1 MYECPNCGGNLKFD
15 ITSQQLSCAYCNAQ
29 FDPYKITK
37 EKDAEEDTFYDVTV
51 FTCPQCGGEIYSTD
65 NTAAGFCSFCG
76 ASTILDSRISRER
89 RPGFIIPFAKTKT
102 DCKKAYSKM
111 IRHALFAPKELKN
124 EKYIDSFRGIYMP
137 YWVYYITQKGF
148 LFINGT
154 KSHRSG
160 DYIITDHY
168 NLKGKLNN
176 YYKGLSYDAS
186 SSFADNISERI
197 APFDV
202 KNMKGFTPSFLSG
215 FYADTAD
222 VDQTVY
228 EGDAMGAA
236 NGQTKK
242 YLIGHSDMKDFVLE
256 GYKDLSSKYHTKCE
270 AIDVAMFPVWFLSYR
285 NGDRVAYATVNGQT
299 GKVVADLP
307 VDIHKYLGGSLILAI
322 PIFFLLNLFFT
333 FTPAAILN
341 IVALVSLFTIILH
354 AVEMKQIVR
363 KEEYQDD
370 KGAMEAKRKQEEKK
384 ETVEMEAASTEEK
397 MIKTQIAG
405 MAGKE
410 KVRNGKKENKKEKK
424 SKERKPAKRK
434 NITLLMIAF
443 YFAAVIVMFGG
454 YIINIIF
461 GAGRILS
468 LMILIAAGIVSY
480 ISFKNNRKID
490 TQKKVPGFLGAFMA
504 IVIAFLILLVNPV
517 SDIFYYAGVI
527 IALLAVF
534 FTLLDL
540 IQKYNI
546 LATRKLPQFDYKGG
560 DDRA

>member
-37 EKDAEEDTFYDVTV
+37 EKDAEEDAFYDVTV

-76 ASTILDSRISRER
+76 ASTILDSRIGREQ
-89 RPGFIIPFAKTKT
+89 RPGFIIPFAKTKE

-111 IRHALFAPKELKN
+111 IKHALFAPKELKE

-137 YWVYYITQKGF
+137 YWVYYITQKGMIY
-148 LFINGT
+148 LKGT

-176 YYKGLSYDAS
+176 HYKGLSYDAS

-222 VDQTVY
+222 VDQSVY
-228 EGDAMGAA
+228 KEDAIESA
-236 NGQTKK
+236 NTQTEK
-242 YLIGHSDMKDFVLE
+242 YLTSRSDMKKFKLAE
-256 GYKDLSSKYHTKCE
+256 CNDLSLRYHTKSE
-270 AIDVAMFPVWFLSYR
+270 TVEVAMFPVWFLSYR

-307 VDIHKYLGGSLILAI
+307 VDIRKYMGGSLILAI
-322 PIFFLLNLFFT
+322 PIFLLLNSMFT
-333 FTPAAILN
+333 FKPSIILN
-341 IVALVSLFTIILH
+341 IVEWISLFVIILH

-363 KEEYQDD
+363 KEDNQDD
-370 KGAMEAKRKQEEKK
+370 KGAMEAKRKKKREKWHRCK
-384 ETVEMEAASTEEK
+384 LPVHRKGQFIWT
-397 MIKTQIAG
+397 
-405 MAGKE
+405 GKE
-410 KVRNGKKENKKEKK
+410 MWFQVS
-424 SKERKPAKRK
+424 SKPDRQRQHLRK
-434 NITLLMIAF
+434 NLLKR
-443 YFAAVIVMFGG
+443 
-454 YIINIIF
+454 N
-461 GAGRILS
+461 
-468 LMILIAAGIVSY
+468 
-480 ISFKNNRKID
+480 K
-490 TQKKVPGFLGAFMA
+490 
-504 IVIAFLILLVNPV
+504 
-517 SDIFYYAGVI
+517 
-527 IALLAVF
+527 
-534 FTLLDL
+534 
-540 IQKYNI
+540 
-546 LATRKLPQFDYKGG
+546 
-560 DDRA
+560 

>member
-29 FDPYKITK
+29 FDPYEITK
-37 EKDAEEDTFYDVTV
+37 DKDAEEDTFYDVTV

-89 RPGFIIPFAKTKT
+89 RPGFIIPFTKTKA

-111 IRHALFAPKELKN
+111 IRRALFAPRELKN

-137 YWVYYITQKGF
+137 YWVYYITQKGSVY
-148 LFINGT
+148 LKGT
-154 KSHRSG
+154 KEHRSG

-228 EGDAMGAA
+228 EEDAMETA
-236 NGQTKK
+236 NDQTWEF
-242 YLIGHSDMKDFVLE
+242 IDHHSCTKGYNLE
-256 GYKDLSSKYHTKCE
+256 ENSDLSQKYHTKCE
-270 AIDVAMFPVWFLSYR
+270 TVDVAMFPVWFLSYR
-285 NGDRVAYATVNGQT
+285 NGDRIAYATVNGQT

-307 VDIHKYLGGSLILAI
+307 VDIRKYLGGSLLLAI

-333 FTPAAILN
+333 FKPAVVLN
-341 IVALVSLFTIILH
+341 IVALVSLFSIILH

-370 KGAMEAKRKQEEKK
+370 KGAMEAKRKREEKK
-384 ETVEMEAASTEEK
+384 ETVEMEAASTEEEMVK
-397 MIKTQIAG
+397 
-405 MAGKE
+405 
-410 KVRNGKKENKKEKK
+410 
-424 SKERKPAKRK
+424 AKRK
-434 NITLLMIAF
+434 PSKRKKKKDKTLLFI
-443 YFAAVIVMFGG
+443 
-454 YIINIIF
+454 IIF
-461 GAGRILS
+461 FAIVFGTNIVALIVSIGAQFGESWMLS
-468 LMILIAAGIVSY
+468 LIMLIAAGIVGL
-480 ISFKNNRKID
+480 ISFKNNKNIGTKKKI
-490 TQKKVPGFLGAFMA
+490 PGFVGALMA
-504 IVIAFLILLVNPV
+504 VLIAFLILFVNPV
-517 SDIFYYAGVI
+517 SDIFYYVGVI
-527 IALLAVF
+527 ISLIAVF

-540 IQKYNI
+540 IQNYNI

>member
-1 MYECPNCGGNLKFD
+1 MYECPNCGGNLKFN
-15 ITSQQLSCAYCNAQ
+15 ITAQQLSCAYCNAQ
-29 FDPYKITK
+29 FDPYEVTK
-37 EKDAEEDTFYDVTV
+37 EKDAEENTFYDVTV

-76 ASTILDSRISRER
+76 ASTVLDSRISRER
-89 RPGFIIPFAKTKT
+89 RPGFIIPFIKTKE

-137 YWVYYITQKGF
+137 YWVYYITQKGMIY
-148 LFINGT
+148 LKGT

-168 NLKGKLNN
+168 NLRGKLNN

-222 VDQTVY
+222 VDQSVY
-228 EGDAMGAA
+228 EEDAKEEA
-236 NGQTKK
+236 NNQTKK
-242 YLIGHSDMKDFVLE
+242 YLNSRSDMKSFTLE
-256 GYKDLSSKYHTKCE
+256 KYNDLSPKYHTKSE
-270 AIDVAMFPVWFLSYR
+270 TVDAAMFPVWFLSYR

-307 VDIHKYLGGSLILAI
+307 VDIRKYMGGSLLLAI
-322 PIFFLLNLFFT
+322 PVFLLLNFFFT
-333 FTPAAILN
+333 FTPATVLN
-341 IVALVSLFTIILH
+341 IVTLVSLLSIILH

-370 KGAMEAKRKQEEKK
+370 KGAMEAQRKRES
-384 ETVEMEAASTEEK
+384 VEMEAASAEEEMVK
-397 MIKTQIAG
+397 AQTSYIAGQERIKTRKAKDRKENEGKLMKDKDVLLIIGTFFFVAVVLVFG
-405 MAGKE
+405 SDIIDIILGAGK
-410 KVRNGKKENKKEKK
+410 V
-424 SKERKPAKRK
+424 
-434 NITLLMIAF
+434 
-443 YFAAVIVMFGG
+443 
-454 YIINIIF
+454 
-461 GAGRILS
+461 LS
-468 LMILIAAGIVSY
+468 LIALIAAGIVSY
-480 ISFKNNRKID
+480 ISFKNNRKLD
-490 TQKKVPGFLGAFMA
+490 TKKKVPGFVGAFIA

-517 SDIFYYAGVI
+517 SDIFYYVGVI
-527 IALLAVF
+527 ISLIAVF

-540 IQKYNI
+540 IRNYNI

>member
-15 ITSQQLSCAYCNAQ
+15 ITAQQLSCAYCNAQ
-29 FDPYKITK
+29 FDPYEITK
-37 EKDAEEDTFYDVTV
+37 DKDAEEDTFYDVTV

-65 NTAAGFCSFCG
+65 NSAAGFCSFCG

-89 RPGFIIPFAKTKT
+89 RPGFIIPFSKTKE

-111 IRHALFAPKELKN
+111 IRRALFAPKELKD

-137 YWVYYITQKGF
+137 YWVYYITQKGSVY
-148 LFINGT
+148 LKGT
-154 KSHRSG
+154 KEHRSG

-168 NLKGKLNN
+168 NLKGELNN

-197 APFDV
+197 APYDV
-202 KNMKGFTPSFLSG
+202 KNMKGFTPSFFSG

-222 VDQTVY
+222 IDQTVY
-228 EGDAMGAA
+228 EEDAMETA
-236 NGQTKK
+236 NNQTWEF
-242 YLIGHSDMKDFVLE
+242 IDHHSCTKGYNLE
-256 GYKDLSSKYHTKCE
+256 ENDNLSQTYHTKCE
-270 AIDVAMFPVWFLSYR
+270 TEDVAMFPVWFLSYR

-307 VDIHKYLGGSLILAI
+307 VDIRKYLGGSLLLAI

-333 FTPAAILN
+333 FKPAVVLN
-341 IVALVSLFTIILH
+341 IVALVSLFSIILH

-370 KGAMEAKRKQEEKK
+370 KGAMEAKRKREEKK
-384 ETVEMEAASTEEK
+384 DTVEMEAASTEEETVK
-397 MIKTQIAG
+397 
-405 MAGKE
+405 
-410 KVRNGKKENKKEKK
+410 
-424 SKERKPAKRK
+424 AKRK
-434 NITLLMIAF
+434 PSKRKKKKDKTRLFI
-443 YFAAVIVMFGG
+443 
-454 YIINIIF
+454 IIF
-461 GAGRILS
+461 FAIVFGTNIMALIASIGAQLGESWVLS
-468 LMILIAAGIVSY
+468 LIMLIAAGIIGS
-480 ISFKNNRKID
+480 ISFKNNKNIG
-490 TQKKVPGFLGAFMA
+490 TKKKVPGFAGAFMA
-504 IVIAFLILLVNPV
+504 VLIAFLILFVNPV
-517 SDIFYYAGVI
+517 SDIFYYVGVI
-527 IALLAVF
+527 ISLIAVF

-540 IQKYNI
+540 IQNYNI